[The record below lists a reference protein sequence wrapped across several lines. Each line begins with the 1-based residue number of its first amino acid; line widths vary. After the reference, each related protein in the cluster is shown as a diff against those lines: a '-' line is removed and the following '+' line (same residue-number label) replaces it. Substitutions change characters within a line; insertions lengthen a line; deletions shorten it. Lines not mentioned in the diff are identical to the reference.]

1 MEQTQ
6 TKQRHKFI
14 SFWLWFCIFA
24 NLISILPSVKSYQDL
39 GNLGYYGV
47 NLITQRVDIEPF
59 RNAIH
64 PHILILQVVAAISGI
79 FMIVGYAKLL
89 KWKKSG
95 FWLLVITA
103 IVTAILNAIMM
114 NCIEQDY
121 ALLNMTYNW
130 NPLVQVIAIPASV
143 FVLWAILQIK
153 RDGVSCWKNLE
164 SGSKSLE
171 VQFTTSS
178 TAAST
183 VETASPNTPAMVR
196 STIIEPVTSESE
208 AMQDLG
214 NVAPSEAPRFCA
226 QCGAKLSQ
234 GANFCHSC
242 GAPVPVQEPTPNV
255 TETPKDW
262 ESYFRNILQKNFP
275 QFTVKEN
282 VPVTELTG
290 DINDVFRLYKE
301 RPNQVYKA
309 EWGKPYNF
317 VLYSEGKAKAVIM
330 LATTNEHSVK
340 VTYLISKMFAKKL
353 NVPYLGFYTKFN
365 NKEEYVVNRI
375 KNILC

>member
-1 MEQTQ
+1 MEATIQP
-6 TKQRHKFI
+6 KQRHKFI

-24 NLISILPSVKSYQDL
+24 NLISIISSVITYQNL
-39 GNLGYYGV
+39 GNLGYYGMQ
-47 NLITQRVDIEPF
+47 LINQGVDLEPF

-64 PHILILQVVAAISGI
+64 PHILILQIVAVISGI
-79 FMIVGYAKLL
+79 CMIVSYSKLL

-95 FWLLVITA
+95 FWILVVTA
-103 IVTAILNAIMM
+103 IVTAIINTIMM
-114 NCIEQDY
+114 NCIKQDY
-121 ALLNMTYNW
+121 ALLGMSYNW
-130 NPLVQVIAIPASV
+130 NPIVQVIVTPISV
-143 FVLWAILQIK
+143 FILWAILQIK
-153 RDGVSCWKNLE
+153 QDGVSCWRQLE
-164 SGSKSLE
+164 PGSAVSR
-171 VQFTTSS
+171 VQHSQASNRPAPTT
-178 TAAST
+178 
-183 VETASPNTPAMVR
+183 
-196 STIIEPVTSESE
+196 
-208 AMQDLG
+208 
-214 NVAPSEAPRFCA
+214 APSVQSNKPSSPLSQSHMAIPSNGVPLYCS
-226 QCGAKLSQ
+226 QCGATLIQ
-234 GANFCHSC
+234 GAKFCQAC
-242 GAPVPVQEPTPNV
+242 GAPILVQGPAQHIV
-255 TETPKDW
+255 ETPKDW
-262 ESYFRNILQKNFP
+262 ESYFRDILQKNFP